1 MQPRINEFSHLM
13 EDLDAYLSKDEQTVR
28 RLVKW
33 KNFFKYRHPHKKQEP
48 R

>member
-13 EDLDAYLSKDEQTVR
+13 ENLDAYLSKDERNVR

-33 KNFFKYRHPHKKQEP
+33 KNFFKRRNSNNSHKK
-48 R
+48 